1 MRILLLD
8 GDGLFFV
15 KEEPLFFVLA
25 RVRNQTNILAKL
37 LFVMRDIR
45 TKTARVR
52 PQMGAKGFILTLV
65 AGITLVIVSFASA
78 VGTGAA
84 LA

>member
-1 MRILLLD
+1 
-8 GDGLFFV
+8 
-15 KEEPLFFVLA
+15 
-25 RVRNQTNILAKL
+25 
-37 LFVMRDIR
+37 MRDIR

-52 PQMGAKGFILTLV
+52 PQMGAKGFILTLA

>member
-1 MRILLLD
+1 
-8 GDGLFFV
+8 
-15 KEEPLFFVLA
+15 
-25 RVRNQTNILAKL
+25 
-37 LFVMRDIR
+37 MRDIR

-52 PQMGAKGFILTLV
+52 PQMGAKGFILTLA

-78 VGTGAA
+78 VAPGTGAA